1 VRRGRSEPGIFRPAD
16 ERFRAELRRVVD
28 ARLRPHAARWE
39 RTGRLPRAALASLA
53 RRGFF
58 SLDPRRQ
65 AVLAE
70 ELPRSESPGLALSAF
85 VQSTLVAPLFDRL
98 GTAEQKRRFLAP
110 VLRGRAISA
119 LAVTEPAAGSDFGAL
134 ACRADDRAGAF
145 VLNGVKTYITNGTAA
160 DFWIVAART
169 SSGAGERTSG
179 TSGMSLIVV
188 PRLARGVHVERLET
202 LGLRTT
208 AMGRIAFKNCRVPAG
223 HLLGERGAAFA
234 YVQDALNR
242 ERLFGGLS
250 AVAWA
255 EHTVQKTAAFA
266 RARRAFGQRLTRFQA
281 IRHQFAEMAT
291 ALEAARQL
299 NYATFR
305 RWLDGQ
311 DVTKEVCMIKLF
323 SYDVVQRAI
332 ERCLQIHGGRGYLA
346 DEWISRFY
354 RDARALSIA
363 AGTPEVMKDVIAAY
377 LRL

>member
-1 VRRGRSEPGIFRPAD
+1 VKRAARDPGIFRPAD
-16 ERFRAELRRVVD
+16 DRFRAGLRRFVERALV
-28 ARLRPHAARWE
+28 PSSERWE
-39 RTGRLPRAALASLA
+39 RTGRLPRSVIASLA
-53 RRGFF
+53 RRRFF
-58 SLDPRRQ
+58 GLDPRRQ

-70 ELPRSESPGLALSAF
+70 ELPRSGSPGLALTAF
-85 VQSTLVAPLFDRL
+85 VQSTLVAPLLDRL
-98 GTAEQKRRFLAP
+98 GTSDQKRRWLAP
-110 VLRGRAISA
+110 LLRGRLLSA
-119 LAVTEPAAGSDFGAL
+119 LAVSEPAAGSDFGAL
-134 ACRADDRAGAF
+134 GCRADDDGRAF
-145 VLNGVKTYITNGTAA
+145 VLNGVKTYVTNGAIA

-169 SSGAGERTSG
+169 SPGADL
-179 TSGMSLIVV
+179 SLILV
-188 PRLARGVHVERLET
+188 PRAAAGARVTRLDT

-208 AMGRIAFKNCRVPAG
+208 AMGQITFKNCRVPAA
-223 HLLGERGAAFA
+223 HLVGERGAAFA

-255 EHTVQKTAAFA
+255 EHALRKTARFA
-266 RARRAFGQRLTRFQA
+266 RARQAFGQPIARFQA

-305 RWLDGQ
+305 RWLDGR
-311 DVTKEVCMIKLF
+311 DVTKEICMIKLF
-323 SYDVVQRAI
+323 SYDAAQRTI

-346 DEWISRFY
+346 SEWISRYY
-354 RDARALSIA
+354 RDARALTIA